1 MKSTEVTTYAIPGEN
16 AGVWFLPGSGMGAVL
31 RVKEAESDP
40 AWSTG
45 DSWLHGMV
53 DASRAADKN
62 Y

>member
-1 MKSTEVTTYAIPGEN
+1 VRFDYFVI
-16 AGVWFLPGSGMGAVL
+16 AVL

>member
-1 MKSTEVTTYAIPGEN
+1 MLVRFDYFVI
-16 AGVWFLPGSGMGAVL
+16 AVL